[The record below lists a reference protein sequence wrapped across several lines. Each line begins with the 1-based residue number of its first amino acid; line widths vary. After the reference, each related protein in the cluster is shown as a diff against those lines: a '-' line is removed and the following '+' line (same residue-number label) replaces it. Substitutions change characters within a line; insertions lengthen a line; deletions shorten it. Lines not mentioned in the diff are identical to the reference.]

1 MLENEWEADRQLTTA
16 QVARAVRSQV
26 SGISATK
33 VELMGSGWDSD
44 AYVVDEQ
51 WAFRF
56 PRRREVAEGIGTAIK
71 IAAVVAAALSD
82 LGVAVPGPAML
93 GEPCRDFPYRF
104 SGYRLLPGVAADQL
118 PEDRLDV
125 DGLTRSCGCD
135 P

>member
-104 SGYRLLPGVAADQL
+104 SGYRLLP
-118 PEDRLDV
+118 
-125 DGLTRSCGCD
+125 
-135 P
+135 